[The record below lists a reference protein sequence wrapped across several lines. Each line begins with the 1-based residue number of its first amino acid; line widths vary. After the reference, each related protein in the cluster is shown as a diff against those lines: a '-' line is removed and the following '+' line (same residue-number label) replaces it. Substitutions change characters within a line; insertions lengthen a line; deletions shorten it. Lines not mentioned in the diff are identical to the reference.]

1 MGSLKK
7 TLRIKIDR
15 AHPDKKLLSY
25 AAKILREG
33 GLVAF
38 PTETVYG
45 LGANMLDKEA
55 VKNLYKVKKR
65 TGNKPFTVHI
75 ASLGQIKKLRCGM
88 DVRSGKLARRFWPGP
103 LTMVLKSESGEGV
116 GFRMPKNVVAL
127 ELIRMAKTPVVAPSA
142 NISSNKPPVTA
153 AEVLKDLDGKI
164 DIVIDSG
171 PTDIGLES
179 TVLNMMTKPYTVLRE
194 GALKDKDIRKI
205 LKYG

>member
-1 MGSLKK
+1 MGPLKK
-7 TLRIKIDR
+7 TLRIKVDR
-15 AHPDKKLLSY
+15 SHPDKKLLSY
-25 AAKILREG
+25 AAKVLREG

-45 LGANMLDKEA
+45 LGANMLDEKA
-55 VKNLYKVKKR
+55 VKNLYKVKNR
-65 TGNKPFTVHI
+65 PGNKPFTVHI
-75 ASLGQIKKLRCGM
+75 ASLAQIKKLGCGL
-88 DVRSGKLARRFWPGP
+88 DVRAGKLARRFWPGP
-103 LTMVLKSESGEGV
+103 LTMVLKSKSGIGV
-116 GFRMPKNVVAL
+116 GFRMPKNIVAL

-142 NISSNKPPVTA
+142 NISRKKPPVTA

-179 TVLNMMTKPYTVLRE
+179 TVLDMMTKPYTVLRE

-205 LKYG
+205 LAHG